1 MDRRTKIFLLGCAF
15 ALSHSCAALGGPYED
30 GEVAYRSGDY
40 STALKLWR
48 PLADQGDAQAQNAMG
63 QMYL

>member
-1 MDRRTKIFLLGCAF
+1 MDRRTTIFLLGWAF
-15 ALSHSCAALGGPYED
+15 ALSHSCAASAGPYED

-40 STALKLWR
+40 AAALSLWR
-48 PLADQGDAQAQNAMG
+48 PLADRGDAVAQNALG